1 MDQYNKTTF
10 FIFLLLILTRPITV
24 FLHELG
30 HALVAWFI
38 TGKKIF
44 VFIGSFGNKDKS
56 IRIHLKSFEF
66 YFYKNPFKWGHGL
79 CVTEEKTISITNQIW
94 YVLAGPSMSLLVSG
108 ISYLI
113 IAKTNLW
120 ELFFTSLLISSL
132 IDFLISIIPST
143 KSIKLSDGRTTT
155 NDGKKII
162 HLFKLKKLPKE
173 YFNGLELYNEK
184 KYHDAFEIFENLL
197 IKSKDPNVYRMA
209 IYSSIQSKDF
219 IKAKEISEKF
229 RNNHKLNSDDFSNI
243 GLTYTNTGELQE
255 SLELYKE
262 SLKLNPNNKF
272 ALNNIGHTLILLEQY
287 ENSIPYFDKAIMI
300 DKDFSYSYNNR
311 GLAKIKIKD
320 FENGLEDIEHSL
332 KLDPENADGFKNLG
346 IYNLEKG
353 NFEKAL
359 ELFLKTKEMDKTID
373 LIDELIE
380 KAKSKI

>member
-1 MDQYNKTTF
+1 M
-10 FIFLLLILTRPITV
+10 
-24 FLHELG
+24 
-30 HALVAWFI
+30 
-38 TGKKIF
+38 
-44 VFIGSFGNKDKS
+44 
-56 IRIHLKSFEF
+56 
-66 YFYKNPFKWGHGL
+66 GHGL
-79 CVTEEKTISITNQIW
+79 CVMEEKTVSITNQIW
-94 YVLAGPSMSLLVSG
+94 YVLAGPLISLLVAA

-113 IAKTNLW
+113 ILKTNRW
-120 ELFFTSLLISSL
+120 EFFFTLLLISSL
-132 IDFLISIIPST
+132 IDLLTNTIPSK
-143 KSIKLSDGRTTT
+143 KSIQLFSGKTTT
-155 NDGKKII
+155 NDGKRLIS
-162 HLFKLKKLPKE
+162 LFKLKKLPTE

-184 KYHDAFEIFENLL
+184 KYHEAFEIFENLL
-197 IKSKDPNVYRMA
+197 TKSKDPNVYRMT

-243 GLTYTNTGELQE
+243 GLTYTNTGQLQE

-287 ENSIPYFDKAIMI
+287 EKSIPNFDKAIMI

-320 FENGLEDIEHSL
+320 FENGLEDIENSL
-332 KLDPENADGFKNLG
+332 KLNPENADAFKNLG

-373 LIDELIE
+373 SIDEFIE
-380 KAKSKI
+380 KAKSKIQ